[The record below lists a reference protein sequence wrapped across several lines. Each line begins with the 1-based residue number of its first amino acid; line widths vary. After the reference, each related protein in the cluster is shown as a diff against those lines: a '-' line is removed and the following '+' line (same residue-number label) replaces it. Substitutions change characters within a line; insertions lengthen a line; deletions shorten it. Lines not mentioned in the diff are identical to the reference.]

1 MSEKFKLGI
10 VGHGF
15 VGQAVDYAFTNPLVE
30 KFYVDPKY
38 GTTIDDLIA
47 WQPNTVFICAPT
59 PMLEN
64 GSVDATIVNDAVLK
78 LVEHTQAGIAIKST
92 VTPDV
97 IKNLMV
103 TVAFKQGENRVVYN
117 PEFLTENSA
126 KEQFIHA
133 PFHVF
138 GGTPPAIAGLLGVYN
153 MFSMCTMQNVF
164 ETAPIEA
171 AFIKYAINSFMAT
184 KVTFFNQLYD
194 VATGMGASFNNII
207 AGLEM
212 DPRMGKSH
220 MRVPG
225 FDGKRGF
232 GGACL
237 PKDTSALINA
247 FKGFTL
253 LEEVVK
259 INNEYRSQY
268 DLDEREKTNG
278 IHYGQ
283 AKEEQQDQNY
293 GGSS

>member
-1 MSEKFKLGI
+1 MNKFKLGI

-15 VGQAVDYAFTNPLVE
+15 VGQAVDYAFTNPHVE

-38 GTTIDDLIA
+38 GTNIDDLVA
-47 WQPNTVFICAPT
+47 WQPHMTFVCAPT

-64 GSVDATIVNDAVLK
+64 GAVDATIVNDAVLK
-78 LVEHTQAGIAIKST
+78 LVQHTNSGIAIKST

-97 IKNLMV
+97 INNLMV
-103 TVAFKQGENRVVYN
+103 TVFFKDAADRVVYN

-138 GGTPPAIAGLLGVYN
+138 GGTPPAVEGLISVYN
-153 MFSMCTMQNVF
+153 MFSMCTMNNIF
-164 ETAPIEA
+164 RTAPVEA
-171 AFIKYAINSFMAT
+171 AFIKYAINSFMAL

-194 VATGMGASFNNII
+194 ASTGMGASFNNII
-207 AGLEM
+207 AGLEQ
-212 DPRMGKSH
+212 DPRIGKSH

-237 PKDTSALINA
+237 PKDTAALAYA

-253 LEEVVK
+253 LEEMIR
-259 INNEYRSQY
+259 INNQYRSQY
-268 DLDEREKTNG
+268 ELDDRE
-278 IHYGQ
+278 IS
-283 AKEEQQDQNY
+283 QNIKF
-293 GGSS
+293 G

>member
-1 MSEKFKLGI
+1 MSDKFKIGI

-15 VGQAVDYAFTNPLVE
+15 VGQAVDYAFTNPIVE

-38 GTTIDDLIA
+38 GTNIDNLVE
-47 WQPNTVFICAPT
+47 WQPHMTFVCAPT
-59 PMLEN
+59 PMMSN
-64 GSVDATIVNDAVLK
+64 GAMDATIVNDAVLK
-78 LVEHTQAGIAIKST
+78 LIEHTNSGIAIKST

-103 TVAFKQGENRVVYN
+103 TVAFKDAINRVVYN

-138 GGTPPAIAGLLGVYN
+138 GGSPQAVEGLVSVYN
-153 MFSMCTMQNVF
+153 MFSMCTMNNVF
-164 ETAPIEA
+164 RTAPVEA

-194 VATGMGASFNNII
+194 AATGMGASFNNII
-207 AGLEM
+207 AGLEQ

-237 PKDTSALINA
+237 PKDTSAFNHA

-253 LEEVVK
+253 LEKVIT

-268 DLDEREKTNG
+268 DLDEREKTNNVN
-278 IHYGQ
+278 YGQ
-283 AKEEQQDQNY
+283 AEKE
-293 GGSS
+293 

>member
-1 MSEKFKLGI
+1 MGEKFKLGI

-30 KFYVDPKY
+30 KFYADPKY
-38 GTTIDDLIA
+38 NTNIDDLVA
-47 WQPNTVFICAPT
+47 WQPNSVFICAPT

-64 GSVDATIVNDAVLK
+64 GAVDATIVNDAVLK
-78 LVEHTQAGIAIKST
+78 LIQHTEAGVAIKST

-103 TVAFKQGENRVVYN
+103 TVAFKEAQHRVVYN

-138 GGTPPAIAGLLGVYN
+138 GGTPRANAGLLGVYN
-153 MFSMCTMQNVF
+153 MFSMCTMHNVF
-164 ETAPIEA
+164 ETAPVEA

-194 VATGMGASFNNII
+194 AATGMGASFNNII
-207 AGLEM
+207 AGLEQ

-237 PKDTSALINA
+237 PKDTAA
-247 FKGFTL
+247 FMYAFSGFTL
-253 LEEVVK
+253 LEEVVR
-259 INNEYRSQY
+259 INNEYRKEYELDDREKQNNIQY
-268 DLDEREKTNG
+268 D
-278 IHYGQ
+278 
-283 AKEEQQDQNY
+283 
-293 GGSS
+293 

>member
-1 MSEKFKLGI
+1 MNNKFKIGI

-15 VGQAVDYAFTNPLVE
+15 VGQAVDYAFTHPHIE

-38 GTTIDDLIA
+38 NTDIDQLVK
-47 WQPNTVFICAPT
+47 WQPHMVFVCAPT
-59 PMLEN
+59 PMLPN
-64 GSVDATIVNDAVLK
+64 GAIEATIVNDAVLK
-78 LVEHTQAGIAIKST
+78 LIEHTNSGIAIKST

-103 TVAFKQGENRVVYN
+103 TVAFKGAENRVVYN

-138 GGTPPAIAGLLGVYN
+138 GGTPSAVDGLISVYN
-153 MFSMCTMQNVF
+153 MFSMCTMDNVF
-164 ETAPIEA
+164 KTAPVEA

-194 VATGMGASFNNII
+194 AATGMGASFNNII
-207 AGLEM
+207 AGLEQ
-212 DPRMGKSH
+212 DPRIGKSH

-237 PKDTSALINA
+237 PKDIAAFSES

-253 LEEVVK
+253 LEKVIT

-268 DLDEREKTNG
+268 DLDEREKTNNV
-278 IHYGQ
+278 
-283 AKEEQQDQNY
+283 NY
-293 GGSS
+293 G

>member
-1 MSEKFKLGI
+1 MAEESGKFKLGI

-15 VGQAVDYAFTNPLVE
+15 VGKAVDYAFTNPLVE
-30 KFYVDPKY
+30 KFYVDPKHN
-38 GTTIDDLIA
+38 TTIDDLVA
-47 WQPNTVFICAPT
+47 WQPNMVFVCAPT

-64 GSVDATIVNDAVLK
+64 GAIDATIVNDAVLK
-78 LVEHTQAGIAIKST
+78 LIEHTESGIAIKST

-97 IKNLMV
+97 IKNLMI
-103 TVAFKQGENRVVYN
+103 TVAFKQAENRVVYN

-138 GGTPPAIAGLLGVYN
+138 GGTPPAVQGLLSVYN
-153 MFSMCTMQNVF
+153 IFSMCTMQNVF

-171 AFIKYAINSFMAT
+171 AFIKYAINTFMAT

-194 VATGMGASFNNII
+194 AAQKTGASFNNII
-207 AGLEM
+207 AGLEL

-237 PKDTSALINA
+237 PKDTAA
-247 FKGFTL
+247 FLHAYSGFTL
-253 LEEVVK
+253 LDKVVT
-259 INNEYRSQY
+259 INNSYRCEY
-268 DLDEREKTNG
+268 DLDEREMSNNVS
-278 IHYGQ
+278 YGQ
-283 AKEEQQDQNY
+283 TQEEQ
-293 GGSS
+293 

>member
-1 MSEKFKLGI
+1 MGEKFKLGI

-30 KFYVDPKY
+30 KFYVDPKH
-38 GTTIDDLIA
+38 GTNIDDLVA
-47 WQPNTVFICAPT
+47 WQPNMVFICAPT

-64 GSVDATIVNDAVLK
+64 GAIDATIVQDAVLK
-78 LVEHTQAGIAIKST
+78 LVEHTESGIAIKST

-97 IKNLMV
+97 IKNLMI
-103 TVAFKQGENRVVYN
+103 TVAFKEAQHRVVYN

-138 GGTPPAIAGLLGVYN
+138 GGTPPAINGLLGVYK
-153 MFSMCTMQNVF
+153 MFSMCTMENVF

-194 VATGMGASFNNII
+194 AAISMDASFNNII
-207 AGLEM
+207 AGLEN

-237 PKDTSALINA
+237 PKDTAALIHA
-247 FKGFTL
+247 FSGFTL
-253 LEEVVK
+253 LEEVVR
-259 INNEYRSQY
+259 INNEYRKEY
-268 DLDEREKTNG
+268 ELDDREKQNN
-278 IHYGQ
+278 IHY
-283 AKEEQQDQNY
+283 D
-293 GGSS
+293 

>member
-1 MSEKFKLGI
+1 MNEIPKFKLGI

-15 VGQAVDYAFTNPLVE
+15 VGQAVDYAFTNPIVE

-38 GTTIDDLIA
+38 NTDIDQLIK
-47 WQPNTVFICAPT
+47 WQPHMVFICAPT
-59 PMLEN
+59 PMMPN
-64 GSVDATIVNDAVLK
+64 GAIEATIVNDAVLK
-78 LVEHTQAGIAIKST
+78 LIEHTNSGIAIKST

-103 TVAFKQGENRVVYN
+103 TVAFKGAENRVVYN

-138 GGTPPAIAGLLGVYN
+138 GGTPSAVEGLISVYN
-153 MFSMCTMQNVF
+153 MFSMCTMDNVF
-164 ETAPIEA
+164 KTAPVEA

-194 VATGMGASFNNII
+194 AATDMGASFNNII
-207 AGLEM
+207 AGLEK
-212 DPRMGKSH
+212 DPRIGKSH

-237 PKDTSALINA
+237 PKDIAAFSKS

-253 LEEVVK
+253 LEKVIT

-268 DLDEREKTNG
+268 DLDEREKTNNV
-278 IHYGQ
+278 HY
-283 AKEEQQDQNY
+283 E
-293 GGSS
+293 

>member
-1 MSEKFKLGI
+1 MSEKFKIGI

-38 GTTIDDLIA
+38 NTNIDDLVA
-47 WQPNTVFICAPT
+47 WQPNMVFICAPT

-64 GSVDATIVNDAVLK
+64 GAVDATIVQDAVLK
-78 LVEHTQAGIAIKST
+78 LVEHTESGIAIKST

-103 TVAFKQGENRVVYN
+103 TVHFKQAEHRVVYN

-138 GGTPPAIAGLLGVYN
+138 GGSPPAVEGLISVYN
-153 MFSMCTMQNVF
+153 MFSMCTMDNVF
-164 ETAPIEA
+164 RTAPIEA

-194 VATGMGASFNNII
+194 AATEMNASFNNII
-207 AGLEM
+207 AGLEQ
-212 DPRMGKSH
+212 DPRVGKSH

-237 PKDTSALINA
+237 PKDTAAFLNA

-253 LEEVVK
+253 LDKVVT

-268 DLDEREKTNG
+268 DLDEREKSNG

-283 AKEEQQDQNY
+283 AKEEQQDQDN
-293 GGSS
+293 GSSS